1 MNFLK
6 TPQQMLMEEA
16 GMAPASPGLLHTPRQ
31 MLMQESG
38 VVPKMAEGGQP
49 EQQMSPQ
56 DMMALMLAYGQEP
69 QYLAGGGKPEAMS
82 PEFADLLD
90 RLYSQRI
97 YSGEMPPE
105 PTFQAQPV
113 TASSRTRDM
122 VARAI
127 GEKPADRLF
136 GTGSEG
142 QQVEYLPLQFL
153 NPLAQGAAMVDAV
166 PDTVRQL
173 REGNYGQA
181 GLTAGLTALGTAP
194 FVAPAKAVAKSIIK
208 KIKK

>member
-38 VVPKMAEGGQP
+38 IVPKMAEGGQP
-49 EQQMSPQ
+49 PQMSPQ
-56 DMMALMLAYGQEP
+56 DMMALMVAYGQEP
-69 QYLAGGGKPEAMS
+69 QKLAGGGKPETMS
-82 PEFADLLD
+82 PELATLLD
-90 RLYSQRI
+90 RLYSQQI
-97 YSGEMPPE
+97 YSGQLPPE

-122 VARAI
+122 VANVI

-194 FVAPAKAVAKSIIK
+194 FVAPAKAVTKSIIK

>member
-1 MNFLK
+1 
-6 TPQQMLMEEA
+6 MEEA

-38 VVPKMAEGGQP
+38 IVPKMAEGGQP
-49 EQQMSPQ
+49 PQMSPQ
-56 DMMALMLAYGQEP
+56 DMMAMMLAYGQEP
-69 QYLAGGGKPEAMS
+69 QKLAGGGKPETMS
-82 PEFADLLD
+82 PELATLLD
-90 RLYSQRI
+90 RLYSQQI
-97 YSGEMPPE
+97 YSGQLPPE

-122 VARAI
+122 VANVI

-194 FVAPAKAVAKSIIK
+194 FVAPAKAATKSIIK

>member
-1 MNFLK
+1 
-6 TPQQMLMEEA
+6 
-16 GMAPASPGLLHTPRQ
+16 

-49 EQQMSPQ
+49 QQPEMSPQ